1 MTKASEAK
9 ELTAVNRLVSGLMRP
24 SLLSLASI
32 LASAS
37 ARSGSGSLF
46 TSRGGSNLSTT
57 AAAFLTLSSS
67 AKFRSTRST
76 ARAEAIEVKDYPEDS
91 GMDNQTCLKSSAA
104 DEYDAEYP
112 GTAVKRLR
120 AVRER
125 VSQLTDDD
133 LNGRWVDVRRKLLWA
148 GGLRDLSGAR
158 PGEGYTGHS
167 FNDWNH
173 VDLTCMND
181 GNSDNQNDGRVK
193 GIAVGNF
200 LGEGIRVASLPELG
214 PGGSWSTCALGCNQ
228 DPPQDV
234 AHLQFKARVAFKL
247 VWVPNEQFD
256 TFVLVDDDGNL
267 LARGTPSDGPGGLP
281 PLRERVQNYRIME
294 GSKYSRA
301 ADAIAAESK

>member
-1 MTKASEAK
+1 
-9 ELTAVNRLVSGLMRP
+9 MRP
-24 SLLSLASI
+24 PLLSLASI

-37 ARSGSGSLF
+37 ARGGSSYFLS
-46 TSRGGSNLSTT
+46 SRGGSSATT
-57 AAAFLTLSSS
+57 SAAAAFLSLSS
-67 AKFRSTRST
+67 AKLARSSST
-76 ARAEAIEVKDYPEDS
+76 ARAETIEVKDYPEDG
-91 GMDNQTCLKSSAA
+91 GMDNQTCLNSSAVE
-104 DEYDAEYP
+104 DFDPEYP

-125 VSQLTDDD
+125 VSQLTEED
-133 LNGRWVDVRRKLLWA
+133 LNGRWADVRRRLLWA

-181 GNSDNQNDGRVK
+181 GSSDNQNDGRVK

-214 PGGSWSTCALGCNQ
+214 PGGSWSTCALGCNR

-247 VWVPNEQFD
+247 VWVPNEEFD

-294 GSKYSRA
+294 GSKYSRV
-301 ADAIAAESK
+301 ADVIAAESR

>member
-1 MTKASEAK
+1 
-9 ELTAVNRLVSGLMRP
+9 MRP
-24 SLLSLASI
+24 SLLSVASI

-37 ARSGSGSLF
+37 ARGGSNSLF
-46 TSRGGSNLSTT
+46 SSRGGSAAATST
-57 AAAFLTLSSS
+57 AAAFLSLSSS
-67 AKFRSTRST
+67 ARFRST
-76 ARAEAIEVKDYPEDS
+76 ARAEAIEVKDYPEDG
-91 GMDNQTCLKSSAA
+91 GMDNQTCLNSSVA
-104 DEYDAEYP
+104 DEFDAEYP

-125 VSQLTDDD
+125 VSQLTEEE
-133 LNGRWVDVRRKLLWA
+133 LNGKWVDVRRKLLWA

-214 PGGSWSTCALGCNQ
+214 PRPC
-228 DPPQDV
+228 DP
-234 AHLQFKARVAFKL
+234 L
-247 VWVPNEQFD
+247 
-256 TFVLVDDDGNL
+256 
-267 LARGTPSDGPGGLP
+267 
-281 PLRERVQNYRIME
+281 
-294 GSKYSRA
+294 
-301 ADAIAAESK
+301 

>member
-1 MTKASEAK
+1 
-9 ELTAVNRLVSGLMRP
+9 MRP

-37 ARSGSGSLF
+37 ARGGNSYIFSSRSSAT
-46 TSRGGSNLSTT
+46 TSA
-57 AAAFLTLSSS
+57 AAAFLSLSS
-67 AKFRSTRST
+67 AKLARST
-76 ARAEAIEVKDYPEDS
+76 ARAETIKVKDFPEDG
-91 GMDNQTCLKSSAA
+91 GMDNQTCLNSSAVG
-104 DEYDAEYP
+104 DFDPDYP
-112 GTAVKRLR
+112 GTAMKRLR

-125 VSQLTDDD
+125 VSQLTEAD

-181 GNSDNQNDGRVK
+181 GSSDNQNDGRVK

-200 LGEGIRVASLPELG
+200 LGEGIRTASLPELG

-247 VWVPNEQFD
+247 VWVPNEKFD
-256 TFVLVDDDGNL
+256 TFVLVDDGGDL

-301 ADAIAAESK
+301 ADAIAGESK